1 MLRTKTLCAVVLS
14 TMVLT
19 LVSACAS
26 QADSGLSTAEQ
37 QRIEAVEFMRPYEL
51 SRRDVNFTA
60 LGDVVGISCQATMMQ
75 PAASQAEALLRL
87 KLAAA
92 DIGANRVILKQ
103 CQQVSTDGCRASWRC
118 SGDAHQQQP
127 LR

>member
-1 MLRTKTLCAVVLS
+1 MLRTKALCGVVIG

-26 QADSGLSTAEQ
+26 PTDSALTAAEQ
-37 QRIEAVEFMRPYEL
+37 QRLETVEFMRPYEL

-60 LGDVVGISCQATMMQ
+60 LGDVVGISCQANMMQ

-103 CQQVSTDGCRASWRC
+103 CQQVSTEGCRASWRC